1 MHHVRQRA
9 AVIATFC
16 GARPGRDAAYTAV
29 ARDFGAALG
38 RRGCGLVYGAG
49 GVGVMGAV
57 AGAALAHGATV
68 TGVVPHDLHVR
79 EKSQEAPGQIFVVR
93 TMHERKA
100 LMYRL
105 SSAFAVLP
113 GGFGTLDELMEVA
126 TWNQLGMHRKRVV
139 LLNARGYFDPLLG
152 FLDHAAQEGFMTPEE
167 RKIVTVADD
176 VDEALDQLTPRTPAA
191 AAAVTVPAALAHPAL
206 AHPAHEEIRPVP
218 GSSVPTR

>member
-1 MHHVRQRA
+1 MHNSRQRA

-16 GARPGRDAAYTAV
+16 GARPGKDPAYAALAK
-29 ARDFGAALG
+29 DFGAALG

-68 TGVVPHDLHVR
+68 TGVVPHDLHER
-79 EKSQEAPGQIFVVR
+79 ERSQRAPGQIFVVQS
-93 TMHERKA
+93 MHERKA

-139 LLNARGYFDPLLG
+139 LLNAKGYFDSLLN
-152 FLDHAAQEGFMTPEE
+152 FLDVVAQEGFMTYEE
-167 RKIVTVADD
+167 RNLVYATDD
-176 VDEALDQLTPRTPAA
+176 VDEALDLLTSEPLDDTIGAVSPHREGDHERQLFSHNFTESAEE
-191 AAAVTVPAALAHPAL
+191 VPAVQP
-206 AHPAHEEIRPVP
+206 
-218 GSSVPTR
+218 

>member
-1 MHHVRQRA
+1 MPDIHRRA

-16 GARPGRDAAYTAV
+16 EARPGRDPAYV
-29 ARDFGAALG
+29 ALAEEFGAALG

-68 TGVVPHDLHVR
+68 TGVVPHDLHER
-79 EKSQEAPGQIFVVR
+79 ERSGTAPGQTFVVQS
-93 TMHERKA
+93 MHERKA

-126 TWNQLGMHRKRVV
+126 TWNQLGTHRKRVV
-139 LLNARGYFDPLLG
+139 LLNAKGYFDSLLG
-152 FLDHAAQEGFMTPEE
+152 FLDTVAREGFMTGEE
-167 RKIVTVADD
+167 RDLVQVTDRVE
-176 VDEALDQLTPRTPAA
+176 EALDLLTAEPGEAGASPARDGLRPAPDSRTPA
-191 AAAVTVPAALAHPAL
+191 
-206 AHPAHEEIRPVP
+206 R
-218 GSSVPTR
+218 

>member
-1 MHHVRQRA
+1 MHAIGQRG

-16 GARPGRDAAYTAV
+16 GARPGKDPAYAALAK
-29 ARDFGAALG
+29 DFGAALG
-38 RRGCGLVYGAG
+38 QRGCELVYGAG

-68 TGVVPHDLHVR
+68 TGVVPHDLHER
-79 EKSQEAPGQIFVVR
+79 EKSQEALGQIFVVR

-139 LLNARGYFDPLLG
+139 LLNAKGYFDSLLS
-152 FLDHAAQEGFMTPEE
+152 FLDRVAQEGFMTPAE
-167 RKIVTVADD
+167 RNLVCATDNVR
-176 VDEALDQLTPRTPAA
+176 EALDLLTSETLDAA
-191 AAAVTVPAALAHPAL
+191 AALTMQASWARPPHLAMAPAASAAVSSHP
-206 AHPAHEEIRPVP
+206 EV
-218 GSSVPTR
+218 